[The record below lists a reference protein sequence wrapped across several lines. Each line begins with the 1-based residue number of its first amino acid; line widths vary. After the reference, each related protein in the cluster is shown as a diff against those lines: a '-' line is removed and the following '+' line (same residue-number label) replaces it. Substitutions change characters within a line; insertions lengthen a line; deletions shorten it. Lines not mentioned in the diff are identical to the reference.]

1 MSQQIPTP
9 LDNKCKVSSVWAGH
23 RTLQI
28 CKTLVWVPLASPCM
42 GLEALHACSS
52 QINEQ
57 SSTTTFFTFLQF
69 SHGQSYKSIKH
80 CCLILKCYTPSYCT
94 TTHSPPLPPPSSQ
107 TLDCPKPTYPCCLS
121 SLGSH
126 IALATYKFTQ
136 TPSSVHLAEAGH
148 QLGLPTTHHSEIL
161 HTHTYAK
168 THHTAAHFDMSNK
181 GHIVYN
187 LTAPTTHPHTQAETQ
202 WRTTSQE
209 PEMKAQLYCLLHC

>member
-126 IALATYKFTQ
+126 IALAHQVYTNTILC
-136 TPSSVHLAEAGH
+136 TPGRGRPSAWTAHNTPFRNIA
-148 QLGLPTTHHSEIL
+148 
-161 HTHTYAK
+161 HTHICK
-168 THHTAAHFDMSNK
+168 N
-181 GHIVYN
+181 
-187 LTAPTTHPHTQAETQ
+187 
-202 WRTTSQE
+202 TSYSG
-209 PEMKAQLYCLLHC
+209 PL